1 MVLPL
6 GPGTLGVL
14 PSQTRATSARLRG
27 VLSVQRLSRPGTDER
42 DGEDGRPGGVAG
54 TELVR
59 SLGRDREEEEIN
71 MIRLVL
77 PNPHCCTSRRSDVF
91 TRSVVPT
98 PERGGLLPL
107 KVRLIFWRVIVSNIY
122 THELD

>member
-1 MVLPL
+1 MVLPP

-14 PSQTRATSARLRG
+14 PSQTRATSARLGG
-27 VLSVQRLSRPGTDER
+27 VLSVQRLSRPGTEER
-42 DGEDGRPGGVAG
+42 DWEDRRPGGLAG
-54 TELVR
+54 TELVQ
-59 SLGRDREEEEIN
+59 SLGQDGEEEEIN
-71 MIRLVL
+71 TIRLVL

-91 TRSVVPT
+91 TQSVVPT

-107 KVRLIFWRVIVSNIY
+107 KVRLIFWRFIVSNIY